1 MVGLSGFIFF
11 VSLFEVLK
19 SYCWVARQV
28 RWLLIGRFF
37 QYIGCAISVY
47 AAITHM
53 IAGDMAL
60 AIGQSVA
67 YGLAFIVVLFI
78 LKNTEKDCDP

>member
-1 MVGLSGFIFF
+1 MCVHL
-11 VSLFEVLK
+11 VKPPVLGK
-19 SYCWVARQV
+19 E
-28 RWLLIGRFF
+28 
-37 QYIGCAISVY
+37 
-47 AAITHM
+47 HM

-78 LKNTEKDCDP
+78 LKNAEKDTDQ